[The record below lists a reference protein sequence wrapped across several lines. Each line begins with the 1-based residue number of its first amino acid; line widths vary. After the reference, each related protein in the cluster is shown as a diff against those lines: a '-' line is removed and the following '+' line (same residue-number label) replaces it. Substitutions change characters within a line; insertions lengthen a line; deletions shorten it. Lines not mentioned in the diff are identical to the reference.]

1 MRLAE
6 RLAEDRVRKHTAPEV
21 NRRID
26 EKTALRIQ
34 TYAQARSEMIS
45 HRLAEL
51 DREWDM
57 ERVLQTN
64 AATLAL
70 SGSLLGLFVNR
81 RWLLLPAFVSAFLLQ
96 HAIQGWCPPVGPLRR
111 LGVRTRKEIEKER
124 YALKLLRGDFD
135 GGTNAA
141 ETRDV
146 TKLLASLER

>member
-6 RLAEDRVRKHTAPEV
+6 RFAEDRVRKHTAPEV
-21 NRRID
+21 NRSID

-34 TYAQARSEMIS
+34 TYVQARSEIS
-45 HRLAEL
+45 RRLADL

-57 ERVLQTN
+57 ERVLETN

-81 RWLLLPAFVSAFLLQ
+81 KWLLLPAFVSAFLLQ
-96 HAIQGWCPPVGPLRR
+96 HAIQGWCPPVAPLRR
-111 LGVRTRKEIEKER
+111 LGVRTRQEIEKER
-124 YALKLLRGDFD
+124 YALKVLRGDFD
-135 GGTNAA
+135 G
-141 ETRDV
+141 ETSAGEPRDI